1 MENEVIEVMPKYK
14 PLSTDQKLRVRESQF
29 QLINLREQSQA
40 QLNELKTRLEQALKT
55 VSDNL
60 SKTISDIGLENG
72 ILPDAKVE
80 FKLDTLE
87 FADRK

>member
-14 PLSTDQKLRVRESQF
+14 PLSTDQKLRVREAQF

-40 QLNELKTRLEQALKT
+40 QFNELKTRLEQ
-55 VSDNL
+55 
-60 SKTISDIGLENG
+60 G